1 MEQNNIISNRLKFT
15 GTVCPYRIFQAKKS
29 FKRLLQQCL
38 EFFFLKKGP
47 RTDRTEVPCG
57 NMVGHIITIKRDA

>member
-1 MEQNNIISNRLKFT
+1 MPLSNISSKEKLQKAAPT
-15 GTVCPYRIFQAKKS
+15 MLRI
-29 FKRLLQQCL
+29 
-38 EFFFLKKGP
+38 FFLKKGP